1 MKGTEVLRQQ
11 LRTLARWVEGTARD
25 DDPVPGD
32 DYDATKAL
40 AEAVRLIDQR
50 DVLLD
55 LMRRLEPLEKKS
67 ELRAAMTRIIGL
79 CEGTIS

>member
-1 MKGTEVLRQQ
+1 MKK
-11 LRTLARWVEGTARD
+11 
-25 DDPVPGD
+25 PVVH
-32 DYDATKAL
+32 YDATKAL

-55 LMRRLEPLEKKS
+55 LMRRLEPHEKKS